1 MEHLWTPWRSTYV
14 SKSSGSGRACIFC
27 AALAENQ
34 DDKHL
39 LIYRAEYN
47 FIILNRYPYSSGHLM
62 VAPNVHVSRLNE
74 ISDEA
79 AQEMMD
85 LARQAE
91 NVLEAVYRPQGI
103 NLGMNIGEPAGAG
116 IAAHIH
122 LHVLPRWTGDAN
134 FMTTVAN
141 TRVMPEAL
149 EDTYAKLKGR
159 FKAR

>member
-1 MEHLWTPWRSTYV
+1 V
-14 SKSSGSGRACIFC
+14 SKSSGSDACIFC
-27 AALAENQ
+27 AALRDNQ
-34 DDKHL
+34 DEKHL
-39 LIYRAEYN
+39 LIHRAAHN
-47 FIILNRYPYSSGHLM
+47 FVILNRYPYSSGHLM
-62 VAPNVHVSRLNE
+62 IAPDVHVSRLTE

-79 AQEMMD
+79 AREMMD

-91 NVLEAVYRPQGI
+91 NALEEVYRPHGI

-134 FMTTVAN
+134 FMTTVGN

-159 FKAR
+159 FR